1 MAYDTSKPLTVKIAP
16 QDVGDFYYM
25 VRWYTRNR
33 ANTFAYL
40 LAKLNEI
47 YPSLPQ
53 AYGDTAE
60 NQ

>member
-1 MAYDTSKPLTVKIAP
+1 MAYNTSKPLAVEIAP